1 MPSVKM
7 PSLKIWGL
15 IAVSMLLGAP
25 PAFAHGGE
33 PHDELQS
40 GLGWTTDAWIV
51 VPVTLSA
58 LAFALGSRRL
68 LQRVRAGRAQ
78 LSWRIA
84 SYAVGW
90 LTLALALLSP
100 LHALGE
106 RMFTAHMV
114 EHETLMAVSAPLIVL
129 SRPLAFLL
137 FALPDPARRGAARLW
152 AASGRLRC
160 QLHSGALA
168 TIVHGAVLWLWHMPP
183 VFDAAVTHEGLHR
196 LQHLSFFL
204 SALWFWWTVLWA
216 SSRAAAT
223 WHLFVTM
230 MHMSVLGALMALAPR
245 VLYGIQTS
253 HAAAYGLTPLEDQ
266 QLAGLLMWVP
276 AGTVYAGATMAM
288 AALAIARSGKGATHG
303 PVVTRA

>member
-1 MPSVKM
+1 MPV
-7 PSLKIWGL
+7 L
-15 IAVSMLLGAP
+15 IALLTVLFAL
-25 PAFAHGGE
+25 PAAAHGGQV
-33 PHDELQS
+33 HDEIA
-40 GLGWTTDAWIV
+40 WTTDPVIV
-51 VPVTLSA
+51 VPIVLSG
-58 LAFALGSRRL
+58 LAFALGTRRL
-68 LQRVRAGRAQ
+68 LRRVRGGRAQ
-78 LSWRIA
+78 LSRRIA
-84 SYAVGW
+84 AYAVGW
-90 LTLALALLSP
+90 LTLAVALTSP

-106 RMFTAHMV
+106 QMFTAHMV
-114 EHETLMAVSAPLIVL
+114 EHEILMAVSAPLIVL

-137 FALPDPARRGAARLW
+137 FALPDAARRGMAGLW
-152 AASGRLRC
+152 ASGSHVRRLLR
-160 QLHSGALA
+160 SGALA
-168 TIVHGAVLWLWHMPP
+168 TIVHGAVLWLWHVPP
-183 VFDAAVTHEGLHR
+183 VFDAAVTHDGLHR

-245 VLYGIQTS
+245 VLYSVQTS

-276 AGTVYAGATMAM
+276 AGTVYAGAAMAM
-288 AALAIARSGKGATHG
+288 AALAIARSGKGGSHG